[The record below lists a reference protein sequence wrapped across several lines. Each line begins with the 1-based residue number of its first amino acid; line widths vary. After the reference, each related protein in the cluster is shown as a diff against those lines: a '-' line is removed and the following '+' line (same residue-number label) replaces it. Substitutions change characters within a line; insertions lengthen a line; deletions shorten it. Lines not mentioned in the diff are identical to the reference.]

1 MGIEPDEHTRTT
13 AMNQYHLPIEGPG
26 KLRDIPTDTYDI
38 ITLWH
43 SLEHI
48 ADLSET
54 LECLRRILS
63 PGGNL
68 LVAVPNHTSL
78 DASLYGPYW
87 AAWDVPR
94 HLFHFSPRSVDVLM
108 QKHHFRITQTIPMK
122 MDAYY
127 ISFLSEKYQHG
138 KINYARALRN
148 GWRSNRFAR
157 TQENACSSM
166 IYVME
171 KENTYL

>member
-1 MGIEPDEHTRTT
+1 MI
-13 AMNQYHLPIEGPG
+13 
-26 KLRDIPTDTYDI
+26 K
-38 ITLWH
+38 
-43 SLEHI
+43 I
-48 ADLSET
+48 AT
-54 LECLRRILS
+54 VIYFS
-63 PGGNL
+63 PGGIL